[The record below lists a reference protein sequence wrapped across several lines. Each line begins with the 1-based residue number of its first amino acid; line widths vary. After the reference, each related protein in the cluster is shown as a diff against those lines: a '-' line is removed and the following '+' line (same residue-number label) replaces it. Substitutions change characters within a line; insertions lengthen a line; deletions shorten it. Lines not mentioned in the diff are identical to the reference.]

1 VQALLRLVKPA
12 PVDSEAS
19 SAREDAA
26 PVSDVLAEVA
36 RAAAA
41 GNAAATRT
49 LLVSLG
55 PHLLRTVRRVLGRD
69 NADVEDVLQESA
81 SAVLDALP
89 RFRGESSVLHF
100 ACRVTLLTAMN
111 ARRRELTRKRL
122 SLRDDSL
129 GVEQLSSPLPGP
141 DSSLAARAAAGLV
154 RELLDSLPLEQ
165 AEALALHCVLGYTVT
180 EIASATNAPHET
192 VRSRLRLAKRA
203 LRERAETDERLAA
216 LTEEP

>member
-1 VQALLRLVKPA
+1 MLRLVKPA
-12 PVDSEAS
+12 NTEATAS
-19 SAREDAA
+19 SASEEAA
-26 PVSDVLAEVA
+26 PASDALAEVA

-55 PHLLRTVRRVLGRD
+55 PHLLRTVRRVLGRGH
-69 NADVEDVLQESA
+69 ADVEDVLQESA
-81 SAVLDALP
+81 SAVLEALP

-100 ACRVTLLTAMN
+100 ACRVALLTAMN

-141 DSSLAARAAAGLV
+141 DSSLAARAAAALV
-154 RELLDSLPLEQ
+154 RDLLDSLPLEQ
-165 AEALALHCVLGYTVT
+165 AEALALHCVLGYTVA
-180 EIASATNAPHET
+180 EIASATNAPQET

-203 LRERAETDERLAA
+203 LRERAQTDERLASF
-216 LTEEP
+216 TEEP

>member
-1 VQALLRLVKPA
+1 MLRLVKPA
-12 PVDSEAS
+12 PAPVLEAETQ
-19 SAREDAA
+19 ADEAA
-26 PVSDVLAEVA
+26 PASDALAEVA
-36 RAAAA
+36 RAAAS

-55 PHLLRTVRRVLGRD
+55 PHLLRTVRRVLGRN

-81 SAVLDALP
+81 SAILDALP

-100 ACRVTLLTAMN
+100 ACRVALLTAMN

-141 DSSLAARAAAGLV
+141 DSSLSARAAAALV

-165 AEALALHCVLGYTVT
+165 AEALALHCVLGYTVA
-180 EIASATNAPHET
+180 EIAQATSAPQET
-192 VRSRLRLAKRA
+192 VRSRLRLAKRV
-203 LRERAETDERLAA
+203 LRERAREDERLAS